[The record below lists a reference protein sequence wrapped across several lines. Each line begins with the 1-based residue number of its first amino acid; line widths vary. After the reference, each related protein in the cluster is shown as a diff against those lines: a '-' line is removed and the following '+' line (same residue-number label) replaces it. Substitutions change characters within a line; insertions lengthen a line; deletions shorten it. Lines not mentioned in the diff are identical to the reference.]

1 MLKCNKVINKSVYN
15 TFQYVFQSLEPMKYL
30 GRLLINSS
38 VRYPEEA
45 ESVLL
50 AVWTLHV

>member
-1 MLKCNKVINKSVYN
+1 MSVYN

-30 GRLLINSS
+30 GRLSIDSS

-50 AVWTLHV
+50 AVWRLHV